1 MPRATN
7 APASRRRRKKIIDEA
22 KGFRGRRS
30 KLFRY
35 AKNAVMKAR
44 VYAYRDRKTRKRN
57 FRMLW
62 QLRINA
68 AARAHGLTY
77 SRFMEGLKA
86 AGILVDRKILAD
98 IAVTDEAAFKA
109 IFDQAKTALDKK
121 QKETAKAEAAA
132 A

>member
-7 APASRRRRKKIIDEA
+7 SPASRKRRKNMLEKA

-35 AKNAVMKAR
+35 AKNAVMKAQ
-44 VYAYRDRKTRKRN
+44 VWAYRDRKTRKRN

-62 QLRINA
+62 QQRINA

-77 SRFMEGLKA
+77 SRFIEGLKA
-86 AGILVDRKILAD
+86 AGIELDRKVLAD
-98 IAVTDEAAFKA
+98 IAVTDEAAFKG
-109 IFDQAKTALDKK
+109 IFDQAKAALDDKNKK
-121 QKETAKAEAAA
+121 KAA
-132 A
+132 

>member
-7 APASRRRRKKIIDEA
+7 GPASRERRKKLLEKA

-35 AKNAVMKAR
+35 AKNAVMKAK
-44 VYAYRDRKTRKRN
+44 YWAFRDRKTRKRN

-62 QLRINA
+62 QQRINA
-68 AARAHGLTY
+68 AARANGLTY

-86 AGILVDRKILAD
+86 SGIDLDRKVLAD
-98 IAVTDEAAFKA
+98 IAVKDESAFKTL
-109 IFDQAKTALDKK
+109 I
-121 QKETAKAEAAA
+121 AKAKSALASKPGVPKAAHA